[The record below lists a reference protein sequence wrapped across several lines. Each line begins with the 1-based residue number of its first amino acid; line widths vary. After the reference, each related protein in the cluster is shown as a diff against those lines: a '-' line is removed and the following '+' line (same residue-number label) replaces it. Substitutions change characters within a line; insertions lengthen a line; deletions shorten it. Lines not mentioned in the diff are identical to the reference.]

1 MQGKEATSVL
11 QASKWERNHDGDC
24 SQRQGISNSRSCLS
38 SFFLSP
44 VIYFLSTP
52 VTSVVIQ
59 MKYIEC
65 LALKNSV
72 KFSYHLFSI
81 MICFICKGLP
91 HKFSEVLRQLQIY
104 HSNADL
110 RHLRL
115 NLFKTEFIS
124 PSSRKSFCTFPLLQ

>member
-1 MQGKEATSVL
+1 MQGKETTNVL
-11 QASKWERNHDGDC
+11 QASNGK
-24 SQRQGISNSRSCLS
+24 GIMMEFAVSDNEFDSRSCLS
-38 SFFLSP
+38 SFFPSP
-44 VIYFLSTP
+44 SVIYFLSTP

-91 HKFSEVLRQLQIY
+91 RKFSEVLR
-104 HSNADL
+104 
-110 RHLRL
+110 
-115 NLFKTEFIS
+115 
-124 PSSRKSFCTFPLLQ
+124 